1 MFVGERSALPQIPFC
16 HRLHLYCI
24 QIVKMEGVQPLD
36 GNEGNAPGLRF
47 PMNKLL
53 LAVSVIQGLGLALC
67 LTYVC
72 LHFQASQVRR
82 CTGHLAPASSCWR
95 HCQQLQTVP
104 YTRADARFFLFLS
117 LSVTAKCGE
126 TPPPPCPPPLFSF
139 LLLSSGGGGAQGR
152 QGRGAAPGSFSAS
165 SQCEIPAI
173 SLGAVGRLGTWSH

>member
-1 MFVGERSALPQIPFC
+1 
-16 HRLHLYCI
+16 
-24 QIVKMEGVQPLD
+24 MEGVQPLD

-126 TPPPPCPPPLFSF
+126 TPPPLAPHLSFPSFFSAVAAAGLRGGRAGALLLGRSLLLRNARF
-139 LLLSSGGGGAQGR
+139 LLFL
-152 QGRGAAPGSFSAS
+152 
-165 SQCEIPAI
+165 
-173 SLGAVGRLGTWSH
+173 

>member
-1 MFVGERSALPQIPFC
+1 
-16 HRLHLYCI
+16 
-24 QIVKMEGVQPLD
+24 MEGVQPLD

-82 CTGHLAPASSCWR
+82 CTGHLAPSSSCWR

-126 TPPPPCPPPLFSF
+126 TTPPLPPTSLF
-139 LLLSSGGGGAQGR
+139 LPSSQQWRRRGSGEAGQGR
-152 QGRGAAPGSFSAS
+152 CSWVVLCFFAMRDSCYFFRSRRSLGDLESLIDTWFTHSAS
-165 SQCEIPAI
+165 K
-173 SLGAVGRLGTWSH
+173 RLIGN